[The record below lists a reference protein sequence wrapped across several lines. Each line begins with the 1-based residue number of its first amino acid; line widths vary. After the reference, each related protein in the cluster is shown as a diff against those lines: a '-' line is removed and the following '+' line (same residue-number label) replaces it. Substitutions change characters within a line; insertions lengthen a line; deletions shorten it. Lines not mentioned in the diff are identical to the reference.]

1 MRYFGAFVVF
11 ISIAFHYSVLSTT
24 IRSRSELEK
33 RRILEGVHIHNQD
46 TDWGRVS
53 QSRVS
58 FAFVKAT
65 DGYGD
70 ANPDS
75 ENESA
80 ACRKEHLYC
89 GTYHFAI
96 PSKSSGIS
104 QANFFIKNGGK
115 WTSDGKTLPGVLD
128 IEGNPH
134 GPICYNLSPA
144 EILDWIRE
152 FSETYFAGTRRY
164 PTIYTNTNWWKECT
178 DNNASFGTTSA
189 LWIEEYAS
197 NVGELPSGWS
207 TWSFWSYDNQGSIGE
222 EKVRW
227 NGDAHSLALFACGSS
242 RD

>member
-11 ISIAFHYSVLSTT
+11 ISIAFHYSVLSAT
-24 IRSRSELEK
+24 IQSRSQLEK

-80 ACRKEHLYC
+80 ACRKAHLY
-89 GTYHFAI
+89 Y
-96 PSKSSGIS
+96 
-104 QANFFIKNGGK
+104 
-115 WTSDGKTLPGVLD
+115 GKTLPGVLD
-128 IEGNPH
+128 IEDYPH